1 MSNLYCDLHGL
12 YPVSKT
18 LKFELIP
25 IGKTKENIEKNG
37 ILNDDEKRAIAFKKV
52 KKYCD
57 ECHKKFIDEA
67 LKDFEL
73 NVDDLNEY
81 YTTLNE
87 IRMATKEEKRTNEFI
102 KKRDRLDKIQE
113 KLRKQISDRFT
124 KSKEF
129 KEIYKGLKGKELTEI
144 YVEELYKNDKEKMKD
159 IDEFKKFSTYFSGY
173 RKNRE
178 NMYSA
183 DEKSTAIAYR
193 IVNENL
199 PIFISNMKIYRKA
212 KEVIQDK
219 ISKVYEEL
227 NELIQVNN
235 IDEMFELEYF
245 NDTLTQTE
253 IEIYNNIISGKS
265 EENGR
270 KVKGINEYINEYNQT
285 RKNKNERIPK
295 LKELYKQILSERKRT
310 SFVIDKYNYDS
321 DMIKEIL
328 EYYQGLLKIMN
339 ENNRENLIRLL
350 KNINDYDLTKIYL
363 NNDANLSE
371 ISNKVYG
378 NWNVIKN
385 SLELNYDE
393 SYSGKKKKDTE
404 GYVEEREKYFKNKK
418 CFSIAEIEN
427 AISKYNNEKDNKLIE
442 YIQECKIDNENL
454 VDNINEKYDNFK
466 KVEIKYNNES
476 NELLK
481 KGRKNSKESKNK
493 DNDIE
498 RVKDFLD
505 TIKELQEF
513 LQPLVVKDN
522 AIEIDSRFYNEF
534 LGYYDEI
541 KEIIPIYNK
550 TRNYLTQ
557 KPYSNEKIKLNFGK
571 PTFLDGWAKTNEI
584 QNGGL
589 IFLDNKKYY
598 LAVIN
603 SRYNNEL
610 KKLKEAANQEDL
622 ILKMKYEQIAN
633 PSKDI
638 QNLMIENGKTV
649 KVNGRKASDGIN
661 HILDEKKNK
670 NLPKV
675 INEIRKNKTYLKS
688 SSNFDVNDLHK
699 FIDYYKERAIEY
711 YSNLKFKFKETQCYN
726 DWNDFIKDVSCQK
739 YKISYEGISR
749 KYVKTL
755 TEEGKIY
762 LFQIYNKDFSKYSK
776 GKQNLHTL
784 YWKELFDEENLK
796 NIIYE
801 LNGGAEVFYRKRSL
815 NIEET
820 AHHKANVPIANKNP
834 KTIERKPTSTFKY
847 EIIKDRRYT
856 VDKFQLHVPI
866 TLNFNNQGISNINEI
881 VNKKIKEN
889 DENYIIGI
897 DRGERNLIYVSLID
911 SKGEIIA
918 GETKSLNTI
927 ENDYNKTDYHMLLDK
942 KENEMNQ
949 ARKSWRTIENIKE
962 LKEGYLSQAIHEIV
976 VLMEKYNAI
985 VVLEDLNSG
994 FKNSRAKIG
1003 KQVYQ
1008 KFEKMLIDK
1017 LNYLVFKDR
1026 EKKVEGG
1033 VLNAYQLTNKFTSFK
1048 DMKKQ
1053 NGILFYIPAW
1063 NTSKIDPTT
1072 GFVNLFN
1079 SSILEKTRELV
1090 ENIDNIKY
1098 NQEKDYFEFDIDYS
1112 KYPCKLHNSKSKW
1125 TLCSNGER
1133 IITYR
1138 NPDKNNEWDYK
1149 EITLTKEFKK
1159 LFDRYDININGDI
1172 KKEILEKADSKFFKA
1187 IENQD
1192 KFWGFKYLFKY
1203 MLQMRNSNNSNGKE
1217 EEIRD
1222 YLISPV
1228 KNRNGKFFN
1237 TDERDPKLPQ
1247 DADANGAYNIARKGL
1262 MVIEQIKN
1270 MNQDELKRARF
1281 NITEEDWLK
1290 FAQKGK

>member
-1 MSNLYCDLHGL
+1 MSNLYGDLHGL

-18 LKFELIP
+18 LRFELIP

-393 SYSGKKKKDTE
+393 SYSEKKKKDTE

-557 KPYSNEKIKLNFGK
+557 KPYSNEMIKLNFDNS
-571 PTFLDGWAKTNEI
+571 TLLNGWDKNKEQDYCGVI
-584 QNGGL
+584 L
-589 IFLDNKKYY
+589 LKDNKYY
-598 LAVIN
+598 LGIIDKLAKKIFENYQIN
-603 SRYNNEL
+603 LTSKAKNY
-610 KKLKEAANQEDL
+610 KKMEYKLLPTPN
-622 ILKMKYEQIAN
+622 KM
-633 PSKDI
+633 
-638 QNLMIENGKTV
+638 
-649 KVNGRKASDGIN
+649 
-661 HILDEKKNK
+661 
-670 NLPKV
+670 LPKV
-675 INEIRKNKTYLKS
+675 FFSEKGINYYHPSEEILRRYDKGEYKKGE
-688 SSNFDVNDLHK
+688 NFDLSFCHK
-699 FIDYYKERAIEY
+699 LIDFYKEAINKN
-711 YSNLKFKFKETQCYN
+711 SDWNCFKFKFKDTEAY
-726 DWNDFIKDVSCQK
+726 KDISEFYRDVEKQG
-739 YKISYEGISR
+739 YKIVLKDIDENYINKLIDNGQ
-749 KYVKTL
+749 L
-755 TEEGKIY
+755 Y

-1017 LNYLVFKDR
+1017 LNYLVFTDR